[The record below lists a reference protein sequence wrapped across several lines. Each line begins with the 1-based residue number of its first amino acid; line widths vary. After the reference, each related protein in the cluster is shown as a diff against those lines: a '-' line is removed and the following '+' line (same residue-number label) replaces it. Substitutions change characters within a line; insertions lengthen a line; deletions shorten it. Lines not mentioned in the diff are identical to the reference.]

1 MLAKEQMREAMHQF
15 FEEDE
20 RCISCGELLEDF
32 RRLLGLN
39 QDLLC
44 ISCRRKLE
52 GGIRTVTVQGLQ
64 VTYLY
69 QYDEELRSLLYRFK
83 GVGDIRVAPVFL
95 YPYHAKLKKRYHSHL
110 CVRMPSWHEDD
121 ERRGFNHVE
130 ELFRGIGKNM
140 ICPFQK
146 IAPHKQAL
154 QTKRNRTTIESVIQ
168 LNSQDR
174 WHEMEEKHILFI
186 DDVMTT
192 GATLHHC
199 AALLKQQQAE
209 VLVAGI
215 HPLLS
220 K

>member
-1 MLAKEQMREAMHQF
+1 MHQF

-20 RCISCGELLEDF
+20 RCISCGGMLEDF
-32 RRLLGLN
+32 KRMLGLN

-44 ISCRRKLE
+44 ISCRRKLD
-52 GGIRTVTVQGLQ
+52 GNIRTVTVQEMQ

-69 QYDEELRSLLYRFK
+69 QYEEELRSLLYRFK
-83 GVGDIRVAPVFL
+83 GVGDIRLAPVFL
-95 YPYHAKLKKRYHSHL
+95 YPYLAKLKKRYHSYL
-110 CVRMPSWHEDD
+110 CVRMPSWYEDD

-168 LNSQDR
+168 INSQVP
-174 WHEMEEKHILFI
+174 WHEMKEKHILFI

-199 AALLKQQQAE
+199 AALLEQQQAE